1 MEETPGP
8 GPEPAAGSLPAPGW
22 PEGTTEADRR
32 CWVCGGETLYRH
44 CRIVCRRCGFLR
56 DCSDP

>member
-1 MEETPGP
+1 MDEP
-8 GPEPAAGSLPAPGW
+8 PEQRPDASPAALPMPGW
-22 PEGTTEADRR
+22 PGGTKEADRR

-44 CRIVCRRCGFLR
+44 CRIVCRRCGFQR